1 MSENINVTQWQHKH
15 HKSIKVLVVNENL
28 ELRLANTRPRRGVL
42 YRRLDDAQQPDAA
55 RPYADFM
62 RVFEKV
68 KI

>member
-15 HKSIKVLVVNENL
+15 HKSIRVLVVNENL

-42 YRRLDDAQQPDAA
+42 YRRLDDAQQPDAI
-55 RPYADFM
+55 RPVADFM